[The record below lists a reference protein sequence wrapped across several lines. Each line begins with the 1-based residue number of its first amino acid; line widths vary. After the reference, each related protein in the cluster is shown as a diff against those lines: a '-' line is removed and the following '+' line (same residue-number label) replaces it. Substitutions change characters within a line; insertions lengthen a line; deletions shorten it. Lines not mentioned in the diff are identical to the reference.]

1 MNEIETVFRM
11 QIKEYFKDKGA
22 LIFHLCAVVLIGIVA
37 PVFQM
42 NDTVLLSGS
51 ILFPLTLLKQ
61 WTANSFAGEKEM
73 KTIETLLSSP
83 IKSRSLFYGKCMFCI
98 VSSGVCYLSIFIL
111 MLLVKSFT
119 YEPFQINFREWVGM
133 LILFFHILL
142 AVTLIGVDRSIT
154 SDDILKANSKL
165 SVVFYP
171 IYIYIVILFNSFTQ
185 HLMVATYLLSAVF
198 LVVLVGVNSYFIF
211 IKVKK
216 MDRSYFLAES
226 YKKVGV
232 FDEITNV

>member
-1 MNEIETVFRM
+1 MRNQMNEIETVFRM
-11 QIKEYFKDKGA
+11 QKKEYFKDKGA

-37 PVFQM
+37 PVFRM

-98 VSSGVCYLSIFIL
+98 FSSGVCYLSIFVL

-119 YEPFQINFREWVGM
+119 NEPIQINFWEWVGM
-133 LILFFHILL
+133 LILIFHILL

-154 SDDILKANSKL
+154 SDDIQKANSKL

-171 IYIYIVILFNSFTQ
+171 IYIYIVILFNLFTQ

-216 MDRSYFLAES
+216 MDRSYFLQS
-226 YKKVGV
+226 H
-232 FDEITNV
+232 IRR

>member
-1 MNEIETVFRM
+1 MNEIEIVFRM

-37 PVFQM
+37 PVFRM

-51 ILFPLTLLKQ
+51 ILFPLILLKQ

-83 IKSRSLFYGKCMFCI
+83 IKCKSLFYGKCMYCF
-98 VSSGVCYLSIFIL
+98 VNSGVYYLSIFIL

-119 YEPFQINFREWVGM
+119 KEHFQINFWEWVGM
-133 LILFFHILL
+133 LILFIQILL
-142 AVTLIGVDRSIT
+142 TVTLIGVDRSTT
-154 SDDILKANSKL
+154 SVDIQMANSKL
-165 SVVFYP
+165 TVVFYP
-171 IYIYIVILFNSFTQ
+171 IYIYIVILINLFTQ

-198 LVVLVGVNSYFIF
+198 LVVLMGVNSYFIF

-216 MDRSYFLAES
+216 MDRSYFC
-226 YKKVGV
+226 GV
-232 FDEITNV
+232 I

>member
-1 MNEIETVFRM
+1 M
-11 QIKEYFKDKGA
+11 
-22 LIFHLCAVVLIGIVA
+22 
-37 PVFQM
+37 
-42 NDTVLLSGS
+42 
-51 ILFPLTLLKQ
+51 
-61 WTANSFAGEKEM
+61 
-73 KTIETLLSSP
+73 
-83 IKSRSLFYGKCMFCI
+83 SLFK
-98 VSSGVCYLSIFIL
+98 SI
-111 MLLVKSFT
+111 
-119 YEPFQINFREWVGM
+119 FREWVGM